1 MNQSFNLELN
11 SNTLLTTFV
20 AEKMVSCYLIICSQK
35 MQITINYNT
44 LYNYVWIQN
53 NQYGILDNTS
63 SEFAKT
69 GERAF
74 FNNKNLVGK

>member
-1 MNQSFNLELN
+1 
-11 SNTLLTTFV
+11 
-20 AEKMVSCYLIICSQK
+20 
-35 MQITINYNT
+35 MQITINYST